1 MFDRSWIRFL
11 IYSIFNQT
19 NVFLRFLDLINRQNV
34 EKFIVFCL
42 YTQSYYWKHFKFVIY
57 MKLRFIKQGVTY
69 LLFTEVS
76 FLIFGD
82 GFQKRTKIK
91 SSPRGAKVVIG
102 FIWSFLQNF
111 HCLTRTSLSNSVR
124 NPCFDPCWSVNLKKL
139 WIESNTTVFQGGL
152 V

>member
-11 IYSIFNQT
+11 IYLIFNQT

-76 FLIFGD
+76 FLGMD
-82 GFQKRTKIK
+82 SKNEQKL
-91 SSPRGAKVVIG
+91 KV
-102 FIWSFLQNF
+102 LQG
-111 HCLTRTSLSNSVR
+111 V
-124 NPCFDPCWSVNLKKL
+124 LK
-139 WIESNTTVFQGGL
+139 
-152 V
+152 